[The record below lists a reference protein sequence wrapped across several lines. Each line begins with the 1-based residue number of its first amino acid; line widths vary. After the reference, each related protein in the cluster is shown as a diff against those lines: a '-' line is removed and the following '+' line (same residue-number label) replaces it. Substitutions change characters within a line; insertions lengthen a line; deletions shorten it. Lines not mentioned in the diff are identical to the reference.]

1 MAPFGAPP
9 APANP
14 GESPFPDLAATSTW
28 TAAPP
33 EPGVPAASFG
43 QRLGAHLI
51 DQMAILLVAW
61 FVGRPLGSM
70 LGVFASSPNLPP
82 EWNVTSYIGA
92 LLMAAFAGLVFE
104 VFLTGS
110 HLQATPGKLALRL
123 KVTDLRG
130 RPIGYSHA
138 FGRYLMKGLSGSVFC
153 IGFLM
158 QPFTARKQ
166 AMHDLLSGT
175 LVLRK

>member
-1 MAPFGAPP
+1 
-9 APANP
+9 
-14 GESPFPDLAATSTW
+14 
-28 TAAPP
+28 
-33 EPGVPAASFG
+33 
-43 QRLGAHLI
+43 
-51 DQMAILLVAW
+51 
-61 FVGRPLGSM
+61 M
-70 LGVFASSPNLPP
+70 LGVLASSPNLPP

-92 LLMAAFAGLVFE
+92 LLMAAFTGLVFE
-104 VFLTGS
+104 VFWTGS
-110 HLQATPGKLALRL
+110 HLQATPGKLALHL